1 MAGVGDRAESDGYN
15 ALILRTAL
23 GWREISAIRA
33 LSRYLRQIRGPFSQD
48 YMWETLRNN
57 PGFPPT
63 VPALFQARFDPRLA
77 AIDAERSAR
86 ETTIL
91 AKIEEQ
97 LKSVASLDE
106 DRILR
111 LFTNLVQATIPTNL
125 WQIGRDGHPRPLIS
139 FKFEARKIEELP
151 APRPL
156 YEIFVYSPRVEGIHL
171 RFGKVARGGL
181 RWSDRPQD
189 FRTEI
194 LGLVKAQQVKNAVI
208 VPVGAK
214 GGFVPKHLPPPG
226 NRDEFLAEGIAA
238 YKIFVA
244 ALLDLTDNIDGEHI
258 VPPSNTLRHDGDDPY
273 LVVAADKGT
282 ATFSDIANA
291 VAAEYGFWLGDAF
304 ASGGPAGRAP

>member
-1 MAGVGDRAESDGYN
+1 MTASRSLSARNSTIAWKARSWRWGDRAESDGYN

-23 GWREISAIRA
+23 SWREISAIRA
-33 LSRYLRQIRGPFSQD
+33 LSRYLRQIRTPFSQD

-57 PGFPPT
+57 T
-63 VPALFQARFDPRLA
+63 AIATSIVALFQARFDPRLVA
-77 AIDAERSAR
+77 TGAERSAR
-86 ETTIL
+86 ERAIL
-91 AKIEEQ
+91 AEIEEQ

-111 LFTNLVQATIPTNL
+111 LFTNLVQAIIRTNL
-125 WQIGRDGHPRPLIS
+125 WQIGQDGHPRPEIS
-139 FKFEARKIEELP
+139 FKFEARKIEGLQ

-181 RWSDRPQD
+181 RWSARPQD

-214 GGFVPKHLPPPG
+214 GGFVPKRL
-226 NRDEFLAEGIAA
+226 
-238 YKIFVA
+238 
-244 ALLDLTDNIDGEHI
+244 
-258 VPPSNTLRHDGDDPY
+258 
-273 LVVAADKGT
+273 
-282 ATFSDIANA
+282 
-291 VAAEYGFWLGDAF
+291 
-304 ASGGPAGRAP
+304 